1 MAEKYIHRYPPCPA
15 YETRR
20 FERWLEDMAKDG
32 WFLAHFAL
40 SRFGSIQ
47 FTKSE
52 PNSVRFRLQPAPR
65 KAGKFSRRDQ
75 QQEAVD
81 LAADF
86 GWVLQ
91 DLYEGYFIYY
101 TINPDVPELDT
112 DPHVQAL
119 ALQEHR
125 KRKRNR
131 LFKELLIIFLFL
143 AIVCLAG
150 PISVLLSRPVWFFP
164 LLLLILFLVFLLRL
178 KELTH
183 LKRLQQQLEMKETP
197 GSDTEKAADTMAYR
211 AVVLAPRMLSI
222 LVILAVILAPLVH
235 LRSQPVAEHMELPFA
250 TIEDVTGGV
259 LFPEDQR
266 DSNII
271 AIRSTVL
278 ADVHIRL
285 KQYGDIL
292 RDGTV
297 AACVIMDLD
306 YYEMRSPW
314 LAEQLY
320 REILPPLHTYQEY
333 AWAELP
339 ALPVDQ
345 AAAYSDVYPTLLL
358 QEDTK
363 VLRVRIFWVDEHHGV
378 IHPAE
383 WAPVYAASLLD

>member
-1 MAEKYIHRYPPCPA
+1 MTEYITRYPPCPA

-32 WFLAHFAL
+32 WFLAYFAA
-40 SRFGSIQ
+40 SRHGSVK
-47 FTKSE
+47 FSR
-52 PNSVRFRLQPAPR
+52 SVPSDIRFRLQPAPK
-65 KAGKFSRRDQ
+65 KAGRFSRRDQ

-131 LFKELLIIFLFL
+131 LFIELLVVLL
-143 AIVCLAG
+143 LLGIVCLVG
-150 PISVLLSRPVWFFP
+150 PISILLSRPVWFYP
-164 LLLLILFLVFLLRL
+164 LLLLILFLTFLLRL
-178 KELTH
+178 KELAH
-183 LKRLQQQLEMKETP
+183 LKRLQQQLENNEYSGK
-197 GSDTEKAADTMAYR
+197 GTEKAAEVNTYR
-211 AVVLAPRMLSI
+211 AVVLAPRVLSA
-222 LVILAVILAPLVH
+222 LFILAVILAPFVYSH
-235 LRSQPVAEHMELPFA
+235 WEPVPEHMELPFA
-250 TIEDVTGGV
+250 TIEEVAGGT
-259 LFPEDQR
+259 FSPGESR
-266 DSNII
+266 KSNHV
-271 AIRSTVL
+271 AVRSAVL
-278 ADVHIRL
+278 ADTHIRL
-285 KQYGDIL
+285 QQYGDIL
-292 RDGTV
+292 RDGTAV
-297 AACVIMDLD
+297 ADIILDLD

-320 REILPPLHTYQEY
+320 REILPPLYEYQEY

-345 AAAYSDVYPTLLL
+345 AAAYPDVYPTLLL
-358 QEDTK
+358 REGSK
-363 VLRVRIFWVDEHHGV
+363 ILRVRIFWVDEDNGV
-378 IHPAE
+378 IDPAE

>member
-1 MAEKYIHRYPPCPA
+1 MSEHITRFPPCPA

-20 FERWLEDMAKDG
+20 FECWLEDMAKDG
-32 WFLAHFAL
+32 WFLSHFAASL
-40 SRFGSIQ
+40 FGTVKFS
-47 FTKSE
+47 KSE
-52 PNSVRFRLQPAPR
+52 PCTVRFRLQPAPK
-65 KAGKFSRRDQ
+65 KAGRFSRRDQ

-101 TINPDVPELDT
+101 TINPHVPELDT

-143 AIVCLAG
+143 TIVCLAG

-178 KELTH
+178 KELAH
-183 LKRLQQQLEMKETP
+183 LKQLQQLERKEVP
-197 GSDTEKAADTMAYR
+197 GNNAEKAAETNTYR
-211 AVVLAPRMLSI
+211 AVVLAPRVLSI
-222 LVILAVILAPLVH
+222 LFILAIILTPFVH
-235 LRSQPVAEHMELPFA
+235 LGGQPVSEHTELPFA

-259 LFPEDQR
+259 LSPEDQR

-271 AIRSTVL
+271 AIRSTIL
-278 ADVHIRL
+278 ADTHFRL

-292 RDGTV
+292 RNGTV
-297 AACVIMDLD
+297 AARVILDLD

-320 REILPPLHTYQEY
+320 SEILPPLYEYQEY

-345 AAAYSDVYPTLLL
+345 AAAYPDVYPTLLL
-358 QEDTK
+358 REGSK
-363 VLRVRIFWVDEHHGV
+363 VLRVRIFWVDEHRGV

-383 WAPVYAASLLD
+383 WAPIYAASLLD